1 VSNLPDAVHEN
12 DLVLGH
18 GDSHDRDEVVLG
30 GFDAIRSCYG
40 SIDPLIRI
48 DALKEAPKHGHQ
60 GLQLLHL
67 ALQDPEIDVRLAAYR
82 FARLMHPQKQPP
94 CDYRKLFKTMDSWNW
109 DASNPEVQIL
119 KEKIGFLNRGVTG
132 GTETINWPIQNINYL
147 LERKDQPGFQR
158 LKAIFL
164 GDDLEAEP
172 DLYTLYKKS
181 YLCMANFAPI
191 LTAFPELEMLH
202 ICGKFGDCDSHFALS
217 PLHHSRLQSLVIET
231 AAQSHNVL
239 TALQTAE
246 LPELQYLELW
256 LGRCLGIPE
265 YYYLSLFEDIVS
277 GRLFPKLRYLG
288 LRSSEVSHIILE
300 SLEQFDHNS
309 SLSVLDLSL
318 GAFHVS
324 ELKRILENSVLHR
337 LDVLDL
343 HNISFYSGRFFMF
356 QQRAQEDTSNSS
368 KERLLELIQNHP
380 AHIVHG
386 TTCLDL
392 LEKLADSEDIDSR
405 ILHECESQPLSN
417 LEEIRYSAL
426 YE

>member
-119 KEKIGFLNRGVTG
+119 KITRDYDLFGSQRRGKNNGLKWVTQ
-132 GTETINWPIQNINYL
+132 TINQLI
-147 LERKDQPGFQR
+147 ERKDQPGFQQ
-158 LKAIFL
+158 LKAIYL
-164 GDDLEAEP
+164 GDDLQAER
-172 DLYTLYKKS
+172 DLHALYKKS
-181 YLCMANFAPI
+181 YLYMADFAPI
-191 LTAFPELEMLH
+191 LTAFPELEVLH
-202 ICGKFGDCDSHFALS
+202 ICGKFFKNYDYEDFSLS
-217 PLHHSRLQSLVIET
+217 PLCHTRLQSLIIET
-231 AAQSHNVL
+231 ADQSPNL
-239 TALQTAE
+239 LMALQTAE

-256 LGRCLGIPE
+256 LGRDYVSLDHLAP
-265 YYYLSLFEDIVS
+265 LFEDLMS
-277 GRLFPKLRYLG
+277 GKLFPNLRYLG
-288 LRSSEVSHIILE
+288 LRSSEISRLLLQ

-309 SLSVLDLSL
+309 SVSVLDLSM
-318 GAFHVS
+318 GMFYAS

-343 HNISFYSGRFFMF
+343 HNIGFNSNRITEFELY
-356 QQRAQEDTSNSS
+356 QEDASNSS
-368 KERLLELIQNHP
+368 EERLLELIQNHP
-380 AHIVHG
+380 SHIVHG

-392 LEKLADSEDIDSR
+392 LEEIGLQSFQGDLETLRNVA
-405 ILHECESQPLSN
+405 LHE
-417 LEEIRYSAL
+417 
-426 YE
+426 